1 MPEPDS
7 AHGAQGQFATTHW
20 SVVLAAGN
28 SAAPNAQSALE
39 HLCHAYWYPLY
50 AFARRHGC
58 GPEEAQDLTQGFFAH
73 FLDLVWSPRRTRRPV
88 VSVPFCWLRSSTSS
102 RTNMSA
108 PLPLSGVAA
117 SRSSPLINSIQRS
130 ATRWDP
136 RADTAAPDAVFDQ
149 RWALQQVENALR
161 RLRADYASAGRA
173 PLFDLL
179 KDYVW
184 GDKNALTLAQIAAQ
198 LDLTEEAVKKA
209 I

>member
-130 ATRWDP
+130 ATRWNP
-136 RADTAAPDAVFDQ
+136 RTTRQ
-149 RWALQQVENALR
+149 RPTQSSTN
-161 RLRADYASAGRA
+161 AGRCSRSRMPCADSA
-173 PLFDLL
+173 PTML
-179 KDYVW
+179 
-184 GDKNALTLAQIAAQ
+184 QR
-198 LDLTEEAVKKA
+198 AVPRSSTCSRTMFGVTRTRSHSPRSQPNST
-209 I
+209 